1 MPEATPIVTPVV
13 SNSKP
18 VDLEDLVDIP
28 TGAKLVFVSRKT
40 VENWL
45 SAGKLTRFKVAGGRT
60 LIRKSELVGLIKE
73 A

>member
-1 MPEATPIVTPVV
+1 MPEATPAPAPVV
-13 SNSKP
+13 SNQKLI
-18 VDLEDLVDIP
+18 DLEDMVDIP
-28 TGAKLVFVSRKT
+28 TGAKMVFVSRKT

-45 SAGKLTRFKVAGGRT
+45 SAGRLTRYKVAGGRT

>member
-1 MPEATPIVTPVV
+1 MPEAIPVV
-13 SNSKP
+13 NKPKP
-18 VDLEDLVDIP
+18 VDFDDLVDIP

-45 SAGKLTRFKVAGGRT
+45 SAGRLTRFKVAGGRT
-60 LIRKSELVGLIKE
+60 LIRKSELLGLIKE